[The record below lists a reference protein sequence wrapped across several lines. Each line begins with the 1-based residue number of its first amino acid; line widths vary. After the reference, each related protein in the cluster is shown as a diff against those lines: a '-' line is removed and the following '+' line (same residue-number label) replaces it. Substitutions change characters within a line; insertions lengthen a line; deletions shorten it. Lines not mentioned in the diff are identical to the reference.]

1 MQYLC
6 YKEMFYSSVWQKQSD
21 VYKTEVTTATL
32 YTTHGYTWR
41 KWGIVSHAQS

>member
-32 YTTHGYTWR
+32 YTWR